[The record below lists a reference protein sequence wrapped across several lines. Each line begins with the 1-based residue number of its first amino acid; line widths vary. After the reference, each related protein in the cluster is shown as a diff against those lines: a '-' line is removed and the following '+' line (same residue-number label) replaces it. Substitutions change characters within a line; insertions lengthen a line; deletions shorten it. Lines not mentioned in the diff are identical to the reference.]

1 MTRVDILVR
10 LSHPNNAA
18 DESIKTSV
26 EESEN
31 GDLLED
37 KRKKKLKKLK
47 RREKKVLMLLKYCLK
62 LVEECGLPAAATVPD
77 SKTQLLRDL
86 QKVHSRLVLK
96 LSLPRLPQW
105 ILVVYKQYLYNQ
117 V

>member
-1 MTRVDILVR
+1 MDILVR

-31 GDLLED
+31 GDEEIENGDLLED

-47 RREKKVLMLLKYCLK
+47 RREKKVLML
-62 LVEECGLPAAATVPD
+62 
-77 SKTQLLRDL
+77 
-86 QKVHSRLVLK
+86 
-96 LSLPRLPQW
+96 
-105 ILVVYKQYLYNQ
+105 
-117 V
+117 

>member
-31 GDLLED
+31 GDEEIENGDLLED

-47 RREKKVLMLLKYCLK
+47 RREKKVLML
-62 LVEECGLPAAATVPD
+62 
-77 SKTQLLRDL
+77 
-86 QKVHSRLVLK
+86 
-96 LSLPRLPQW
+96 
-105 ILVVYKQYLYNQ
+105 
-117 V
+117 

>member
-31 GDLLED
+31 GDEEIENGDLLED
-37 KRKKKLKKLK
+37 KRKKKLK
-47 RREKKVLMLLKYCLK
+47 RREKKVLML
-62 LVEECGLPAAATVPD
+62 
-77 SKTQLLRDL
+77 
-86 QKVHSRLVLK
+86 
-96 LSLPRLPQW
+96 
-105 ILVVYKQYLYNQ
+105 
-117 V
+117 

>member
-26 EESEN
+26 EETENGDEEIEN

-37 KRKKKLKKLK
+37 KRKKELKKLK
-47 RREKKVLMLLKYCLK
+47 RREKKVLML
-62 LVEECGLPAAATVPD
+62 
-77 SKTQLLRDL
+77 
-86 QKVHSRLVLK
+86 
-96 LSLPRLPQW
+96 
-105 ILVVYKQYLYNQ
+105 
-117 V
+117 